1 MANCSRCGREIG
13 EASACPDCGYGPSR
27 SVTGRGISKV
37 ASVTG
42 EALEKSVA
50 VAEKVV
56 RESKPVVRG
65 ALDIGKRGIS
75 KAKKETLKVA
85 RSLKDEDG

>member
-1 MANCSRCGREIG
+1 M
-13 EASACPDCGYGPSR
+13 
-27 SVTGRGISKV
+27 
-37 ASVTG
+37 TG

-65 ALDIGKRGIS
+65 ALNIGKRGIS

-85 RSLKDEDG
+85 RSLKDEDD